1 VERRSEVRFEVDR
14 PVRVTRLDCCPTRC
28 TGTVRNL
35 SGRGM
40 RLTVPQA
47 ISPGTAIRV
56 DAENIMFLGD
66 VCYCVPENPGFSVGL
81 IVEHVLTGLDE
92 LERLNR
98 GLFGEPDRDGTTP
111 EKNVSPPPVYSH
123 R

>member
-1 VERRSEVRFEVDR
+1 MDRRSEVRFEIDR
-14 PVRVTRLDCCPTRC
+14 PVRVTELDSQPIRW

-56 DAENIMFLGD
+56 DADNIMFLGE
-66 VCYCVPENPGFSVGL
+66 VCYCVAESPGYSIGL
-81 IVEHVLTGLDE
+81 MVEHILTGLDE
-92 LERLNR
+92 LEHLNR
-98 GLFGEPDRDGTTP
+98 GLFGEPDGEKADGQQAL
-111 EKNVSPPPVYSH
+111 NQPPMYS
-123 R
+123 RQ

>member
-1 VERRSEVRFEVDR
+1 MERRSELRFEIDR
-14 PVRVTRLDCCPTRC
+14 PVRVTELESPPISW

-56 DAENIMFLGD
+56 DADNIMFLGD
-66 VCYCVPENPGFSVGL
+66 VCYCVPENPGYSVGL
-81 IVEHVLTGLDE
+81 IVEHIVTGLDE

-98 GLFGEPDRDGTTP
+98 SLFGEVEVERP
-111 EKNVSPPPVYSH
+111 VSPAAVSQPQACSP